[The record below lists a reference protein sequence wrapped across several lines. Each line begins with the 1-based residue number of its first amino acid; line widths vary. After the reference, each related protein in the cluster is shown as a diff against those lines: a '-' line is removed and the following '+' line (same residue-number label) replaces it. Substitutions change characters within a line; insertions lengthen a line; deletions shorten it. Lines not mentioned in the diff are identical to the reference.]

1 MSVSL
6 TGKKSDSR
14 GSVDLKMYPGF
25 GCFASVTQLSLL
37 KIIMDFISQ
46 QQRWTGAQVNVI

>member
-6 TGKKSDSR
+6 IGKKSDSCD
-14 GSVDLKMYPGF
+14 SVDLKMRPGF

-37 KIIMDFISQ
+37 KIIVDFISQ